1 MSKDYDVITIGGGLG
16 GAALARMLVENGKRV
31 LVVEREIEFKDR
43 IRGEAMGPWGVL
55 ELQKLGLYELLSE
68 KCAHNQPYVNTIG
81 MGPVRDLRT
90 TTPQHL
96 SALTFY
102 HPAMQEVVLE
112 AAREA
117 GAEIWRGWVA
127 RVVRPGAPPTVSV
140 ERGGVV
146 RNLTASLVVAAD
158 GRSSSAR
165 AWGKFNARRGSQKL
179 FGAGALLENFPG
191 ADDTGQFLT
200 NPDVGRAAFIFPQG
214 NGRARAYLFY
224 GDDLNRLQGE
234 QDKPRFVEESIK
246 CGMPAEIYEGT
257 RLPGPLA
264 SFDMTETWVDH
275 PYRDGLA
282 LIGDAAGASDPTW
295 GQGLSLTSRDVR
307 VLAEK
312 LLSANDWDVA
322 AHSYAEDRD
331 RYFNV
336 TREVGQWFFDLFL
349 SRGPEYDRL
358 RERAL
363 PLLMTEPDRVPDHV
377 WSGPEMPFDE
387 EVRKRF
393 HGEV

>member
-1 MSKDYDVITIGGGLG
+1 MSIDYDVITIGGGLG
-16 GAALARMLVENGKRV
+16 GAALARMLAENGKRV
-31 LVVEREIEFKDR
+31 LVVEREREFKDR
-43 IRGEAMGPWGVL
+43 IRGEAIGPWGVL
-55 ELQKLGLYELLSE
+55 ELQKLGLYERLSE
-68 KCAHNQPYVNTIG
+68 KCGHNQPYVNTIG

-90 TTPQHL
+90 TTPQRL
-96 SALTFY
+96 ASLTFF
-102 HPAMQEVVLE
+102 HPAMQEVVLD
-112 AAREA
+112 AARAA
-117 GAEIWRGWVA
+117 GADIWRGWVA
-127 RVVRPGAPPTVSV
+127 REVRPGAPPTVSV
-140 ERGGVV
+140 DRDGVV
-146 RNLTASLVVAAD
+146 RNLTANLVVAAD

-165 AWGKFNARRGSQKL
+165 VWGKFNARRGSQKL
-179 FGAGALLENFPG
+179 FGAGALLENFPA
-191 ADDTGQFLT
+191 ADDTALFLI

-214 NGRARAYLFY
+214 NSLARAYLFY
-224 GDDLNRLQGE
+224 GDNLNRLQGE
-234 QDKPRFVEESIK
+234 QDKARFVEESIK
-246 CGMPAEIYEGT
+246 CGMPIEIYEGT
-257 RLPGPLA
+257 RLRGPLA

-331 RYFNV
+331 RYFGV

-363 PLLMTEPDRVPDHV
+363 PLLMSEPDRIPDHIL
-377 WSGPEMPFDE
+377 SGPEMPFDE

-393 HGEV
+393 YGEI

>member
-1 MSKDYDVITIGGGLG
+1 MTMDYDVITVGGGLG
-16 GAALARMLVENGKRV
+16 GAALARMLVENGKHV

-55 ELQKLGLYELLSE
+55 ELQKIGLYERLLE
-68 KCAHNQPYVNTIG
+68 KCAHDYPYVNTIG

-90 TTPQHL
+90 TTPQRL

-102 HPAMQEVVLE
+102 HPAMQEVVLD
-112 AAREA
+112 AARAA
-117 GAEIWRGWVA
+117 GAEIWSGWVA
-127 RVVRPGAPPTVSV
+127 REVRPGAPPTVSV
-140 ERGGVV
+140 ERDGVI
-146 RNLTASLVVAAD
+146 RHLTASLVVAAD

-165 AWGKFNARRGSQKL
+165 VWGKFNARRGSQKL
-179 FGAGALLENFPG
+179 FGAGALIENFAG
-191 ADDTGQFLT
+191 ADDTGLILT
-200 NPDVGRAAFIFPQG
+200 NPDAGRAAFIFPQG
-214 NGRARAYLFY
+214 NGRARAYLCY

-234 QDKPRFVEESIK
+234 QDKARFVEESIK
-246 CGMPAEIYEGT
+246 CGMPAEIYDGT
-257 RLPGPLA
+257 LLLGPLA

-275 PYRDGLA
+275 PYRDGLV
-282 LIGDAAGASDPTW
+282 LIGDAAGSSDPTW

-307 VLAEK
+307 VLTEK
-312 LLSANDWDVA
+312 LLSTNNWDAA
-322 AHSYAEDRD
+322 AHSYAEDHD

-336 TREVGQWFFDLFL
+336 TREVGQWLFDLFL
-349 SRGPEYDRL
+349 ARGPEYDRL

-363 PLLMTEPDRVPDHV
+363 PRLMTEPDREPDHI

-393 HGEV
+393 YGEI

>member
-1 MSKDYDVITIGGGLG
+1 MSIDYDVITVGGGLG
-16 GAALARMLVENGKRV
+16 GAALARMLVENGKHV

-55 ELQKLGLYELLSE
+55 ELQKLGLYERLFE

-90 TTPQHL
+90 TTPQRL

-102 HPAMQEVVLE
+102 HPAMQEVVLD
-112 AAREA
+112 AARVA

-127 RVVRPGAPPTVSV
+127 REVRPGAPPTVSV
-140 ERGGVV
+140 ERDGVV

-165 AWGKFNARRGSQKL
+165 VWGKFNARRGSQKL
-179 FGAGALLENFPG
+179 FGAGALLENFAG
-191 ADDTGQFLT
+191 AEDTGLFLT

-214 NGRARAYLFY
+214 NGGARAYLFY

-246 CGMPAEIYEGT
+246 CGMPAETYEGT
-257 RLPGPLA
+257 RLLGPLA
-264 SFDMTETWVDH
+264 SFDMTETWVHH
-275 PYRDGLA
+275 PYRDGLV

-307 VLAEK
+307 VLTEK
-312 LLSANDWDVA
+312 LLSTNNWHA
-322 AHSYAEDRD
+322 AAQSYAEDHD
-331 RYFNV
+331 RYFDV
-336 TREVGQWFFDLFL
+336 TREVSQWLFDLFL
-349 SRGPEYDRL
+349 ARGLEYDRL

-363 PLLMTEPDRVPDHV
+363 PRLMTEPDRVPDHI

-393 HGEV
+393 YGEI